1 MVDAA
6 EILSSPDYL
15 NANAATKNAIFDK
28 HVASSQD
35 FTSANAV
42 TQTAIRTRFGL
53 ANATPV
59 EPPSVGADAIPGART
74 PAQPAPSWGAVPF
87 EALAHAPE
95 SAAKAVVGLA
105 EAAAKPITTAK
116 SLLDIAAGGLRE
128 GARKVLPPSAFNFIE
143 SLDANPDAARQASE
157 TAKAFGGEM
166 AASYGSEEA
175 IRRTLATDPFKA
187 AMDLSAL
194 LRGGAGLA
202 RRVPVAG
209 AEPVANAL
217 ARAGELVDPITGLA
231 KGAVAAT
238 DAIGGAATK
247 VGDTMFS
254 PKRVAINALIERGGV
269 PDVINAMEATKNLPV
284 TPGAPAATL
293 AERMAAAGSNNPA
306 FAGLER
312 GLVNVNT
319 PAGREAYN
327 VVQQRAQAIQDQ
339 LGRIDAQLQQGANA
353 MAPKASADLQAVRT
367 QLLSRLEQEQGALT
381 AMGESVAKA
390 LPDTGQR
397 APGEAVAS
405 RAEALRNEMKKTE
418 VEPAYKKAFDTAG
431 ATPIDVG
438 NVVAKTEEILGRPLS
453 SFDPSTSPEIVRK
466 LAALKGE
473 PTPGEFVQL
482 GERGG
487 YTAPGGP
494 PKPPAA
500 TLEELDAM
508 RKAVNNDIAS
518 ASASNAPDAGARLR
532 NLGQVHKA
540 IDEAVAKSSLP
551 QEAKDLYGAALGTYR
566 EGFVPKFKTGV
577 IPDMM
582 KDTFR
587 NEPKLLPDKVT
598 DALLSNETRT
608 GQFITTFKND
618 PAALDAIKT
627 GIADKFR
634 ETVVDKTTK
643 MIDPAK
649 ADGFMKDYGRQIDM
663 LEKAGVGVKASLQQA
678 RDQAGKLK
686 AGMDEL
692 AKTAEKMA
700 KPADAEALVTWALKS
715 PIEMDSIAKRLGADA
730 KGALAHELTER
741 ALAPIKAND
750 PAAALAYLGK
760 NAKSIKIGLGPN
772 GDKIHADLV
781 NMAKFQQ
788 NVMSIAESAVKPI
801 VPTTVSLQKAYT
813 PQELTDLKV
822 VADEIARMNKVD
834 ALSKAGRESVQN
846 ATTLASEAAAAQ
858 GLKATEIPSLMSRT
872 FTMVKNVFK
881 RHEAKMNDK
890 ATAALIDYMYKN
902 PDKAAA
908 DLAAALER
916 QAPKPPVSIA
926 PALSSAV
933 TAPTLTIN
941 RLAPPQDNRNA
952 MAR

>member
-1 MVDAA
+1 MDYDALA
-6 EILSSPDYL
+6 KQFGSVSS
-15 NANAATKNAIFDK
+15 A
-28 HVASSQD
+28 VAPPPPG
-35 FTSANAV
+35 AV
-42 TQTAIRTRFGL
+42 
-53 ANATPV
+53 
-59 EPPSVGADAIPGART
+59 DAIPGARISAGAAPAPVDYSALAKQFGSVT
-74 PAQPAPSWGAVPF
+74 QAPAQPSQSWANVPF
-87 EALAHAPE
+87 EAAVHAPE

-105 EAAAKPITTAK
+105 EAATKPITTAK

-128 GARKVLPPSAFNFIE
+128 GARKVLPPAAFNFIE

-166 AASYGSEEA
+166 AAKYGSEDA
-175 IRRTLATDPFKA
+175 LKHTLATDPFAA
-187 AMDLSAL
+187 AMDLSAI

-202 RRVPVAG
+202 RRIPVAG

-231 KGAVAAT
+231 KGAVAAI
-238 DAIGGAATK
+238 DAVGNAAAK
-247 VGDTMFS
+247 VGETMFL

-269 PDVINAMEATKNLPV
+269 PDVINAIEATRNLPV

-339 LGRIDAQLQQGANA
+339 LGRIDAQLQRDANA
-353 MAPKASADLQAVRT
+353 VVPGTTTPLSSVRE
-367 QLLSRLEQEQGALT
+367 QIAARLEQEQGALA
-381 AMGESVAKA
+381 AMSEGVAKG
-390 LPDTGQR
+390 LPDVGQR
-397 APGEAVAS
+397 APGEAI
-405 RAEALRNEMKKTE
+405 AERTGVLRKE
-418 VEPAYKKAFDTAG
+418 VKETVVTPAYKKAFKAAG
-431 ATPIDVG
+431 DTPIDVG

-453 SFDPSTSPEIVRK
+453 SFDPSTAPAIVRT
-466 LAALKGE
+466 LSALKGE
-473 PTPGEFVQL
+473 PTPGAFVQL

-487 YTAPGGP
+487 YTLPGGP
-494 PKPPAA
+494 AKAPTG

-508 RKAVNNDIAS
+508 RQAINADIRDAKAAP
-518 ASASNAPDAGARLR
+518 NADVRLR

-540 IDEAVAKSSLP
+540 LDEAVFKSSLP
-551 QEAKDLYGAALGTYR
+551 QETKDLYGKALNTYR
-566 EGFVPKFKTGV
+566 GPEGFVDRFKTGF
-577 IPDMM
+577 IPDML
-582 KDTFR
+582 KNTFR
-587 NEPKLLPDKVT
+587 NEPKLLPDNVMPT
-598 DALLSNETRT
+598 VLSNETRA
-608 GQFITTFKND
+608 GDFIRAAKGD
-618 PAALDAIKT
+618 PKMLADAQV
-627 GIADKFR
+627 GIADMFR
-634 ETVVDKTTK
+634 EAVVDKTTK

-649 ADGFMKDYGRQIDM
+649 ADKFTKDFGRTIDM
-663 LEKAGVGVKASLQQA
+663 LEKAGVDVKTSLQQA
-678 RDQAGKLK
+678 RDQAEKLK
-686 AGMDEL
+686 AGMDSL
-692 AKTAEKMA
+692 AAT
-700 KPADAEALVTWALKS
+700 
-715 PIEMDSIAKRLGADA
+715 AKRLGKPQDAEGLVAATLKSPADMDFVY
-730 KGALAHELTER
+730 KRLDNGGRSALAYQLTEG
-741 ALAPIKAND
+741 ALAPIREGN
-750 PAAALAYLGK
+750 PTAALKYLDD
-760 NAKSIKIGLGPN
+760 NAKALKAGLGPK

-781 NMAKFQQ
+781 GMAKFQQ
-788 NVMSIAESAVKPI
+788 NVMSVAESATKPI

-813 PQELTDLKV
+813 SQELTDLKV

-858 GLKATEIPSLMSRT
+858 GLKASEIPSLMSRT

-881 RHEAKMNDK
+881 RNEAKMNDK

-908 DLAAALER
+908 DLAAAQER
-916 QAPKPPVSIA
+916 KAPKPPVSIA

-941 RLAPPQDNRNA
+941 RLAPSQDNRNA